1 MGVSRMILRIVAV
14 ALALLAPAAA
24 QAEWYEASSDHF
36 VVYAD
41 DRPEAITRFADE
53 LEKFDKAMRVFYPK
67 ARPAATGPANRVA
80 VFVLS
85 GSTASVAKLTGDKF
99 TRGFYIPRAGGNVA
113 FVPRVSARADTYELS
128 GAAVLRHEYAHH
140 FMYTSFPAIFP
151 IWFSEG
157 FGEFWSTVKFE
168 RDGSALIGTSPAHR
182 AWGLVSGNPL
192 PVDRLVTLTNRKLN
206 IDQREAIYG
215 RGWLLTHYLM
225 SDPAR
230 QKQLGAYMQAINQG
244 ESLEKAAEALG
255 DLKELGKALEKYL
268 GRSRLPATR
277 IAATALVT
285 APVKLRKL
293 TAGEVATMAVRVQ
306 SRAGVNEEEAK
317 KVVLEARK
325 AAGPYP
331 DDPGAQVALAEA
343 EYDAGNFALAEAAAD
358 RAIAADPKRGEALM
372 YRAMAKFAR
381 AEAGDPKADPWP
393 AVRRAIVAVNRADPE
408 DPRPLMLFYR
418 SFHAADEVPTKNAKD
433 GLAKAYDVA
442 LSDLGL
448 RMNAATM
455 FLNDGN
461 RVEAREALRLVA
473 FHPHGGGMATQARAM
488 IVAIDRGD
496 PVEKIFAATPGEDD
510 KDEAEESTGD

>member
-1 MGVSRMILRIVAV
+1 MILRIVAL

-24 QAEWYEASSDHF
+24 HADWYEASSEHF

-53 LEKFDKAMRVFYPK
+53 LEKFDKAMRVFYAK

-85 GSTASVAKLTGDKF
+85 GSTTVAKLTGDKF

-113 FVPRVSARADTYELS
+113 FVPRVSGKSETYELS

-140 FMYTSFPAIFP
+140 FMYTSFPAVFP

-157 FGEFWSTVKFE
+157 FAEFWSTVKFE
-168 RDGSALIGTSPAHR
+168 RDGSAVVGISPAHR
-182 AWGLVSGNPL
+182 GWGLMSGNPL
-192 PVDRLVTLTNRKLN
+192 PVDQLITLTNRKLN
-206 IDQREAIYG
+206 MAQREAIYG

-225 SDPAR
+225 SDPER
-230 QKQLGAYMQAINQG
+230 QKQLGAYMQAINEG
-244 ESLEKAAEALG
+244 KSLEQAAESLG
-255 DLKELGKALEKYL
+255 DLKALGKALDNYL
-268 GRSRLPATR
+268 NRRRLPATR
-277 IAATALVT
+277 IAPAALAT

-306 SRAGVNEEEAK
+306 SRAGVTEEEAK
-317 KVVLEARK
+317 KIVIEARK

-343 EYDAGNFALAEAAAD
+343 EYDAGNYALAEAAAD

-372 YRAMAKFAR
+372 YRAMSKFAR
-381 AEAGDPKADPWP
+381 AEADDPKADPWP
-393 AVRRAIVAVNRADPE
+393 AVRRAIVAVNRVDPE

-418 SFHAADEVPTKNAKD
+418 SFHAAGETPTKNAKD

-461 RVEAREALRLVA
+461 RSEAREALRLVA
-473 FHPHGGGMATQARAM
+473 FHPHGGGMAAHARAM
-488 IVAIDRGD
+488 ITAIDRGD
-496 PVEKIFAATPGEDD
+496 PVEKIFGAKPGEED
-510 KDEAEESTGD
+510 KDEAEEPAAD